1 MGVMTS
7 SSLPMTCHII
17 APYCPFLLIPIRHIM
32 HLICHGMDYHARR
45 SSILTIHSKLHGVMG
60 VILRNSLPMTCHI
73 IAPYS
78 PFLLIPNRTSCIWY
92 AMAWITMLD
101 GHQHSSFTHNCVGSW
116 EWWRV
121 AVYLWHAI
129 ELHHIVRFFSFQ
141 FDTSCILYAMALMT
155 MLDGH
160 QYSPLTHNCMG
171 SWEWWRVAVY
181 LWPVIE
187 LHHIVCFLSF

>member
-1 MGVMTS
+1 
-7 SSLPMTCHII
+7 
-17 APYCPFLLIPIRHIM
+17 
-32 HLICHGMDYHARR
+32 
-45 SSILTIHSKLHGVMG
+45 
-60 VILRNSLPMTCHI
+60 
-73 IAPYS
+73 
-78 PFLLIPNRTSCIWY
+78 
-92 AMAWITMLD
+92 MLD
-101 GHQHSSFTHNCVGSW
+101 GHQHSSFTPNCMGSW
-116 EWWRV
+116 EWWCVTVYLWHAIELHHIVRLFSFQFDT
-121 AVYLWHAI
+121 ACIWYALAWITMLDGHQYSPFTHNCMGSWEWSWGTVYLWHAI